1 MSNGIPPDD
10 DEELFGDE
18 DYRNAFGEELSSTLD
33 LDQWSTGLDL
43 RSVMERFR
51 REIANAVRKENR
63 LRSIVRSEIFPRLSG
78 RHLGLPEAGVYQVKP
93 EALTHIHERLLFRG
107 KVEAVNGTST
117 SHDSLPIGISQIGV
131 AIVGYGGTSG
141 AFSQRLFR
149 KEMASQSAN
158 PMQEAMDYINMRQN
172 RFRGRKDSLSRL
184 ARRGVRAYAE
194 RAALLDKSSAEWR
207 MGHGNPCAHELLS
220 GSGYMGLL
228 ELSLRVLERLIHEQ
242 KKFVFVPSALQ
253 DRGFLTMGFALDAG
267 EYALLETLQSD
278 GEELVDGWQYGD
290 KSKRLAWEFVK
301 QSCPHVVKGLFRVS
315 DHAPPRLFY
324 AHREHAHQ
332 AAWIAMAD
340 SILRPERGFPMLL
353 DVAEMTC
360 HSAFG
365 DDGFLGLVQDAYAQ
379 AGANLQYF
387 NERGKRR

>member
-1 MSNGIPPDD
+1 MSNRTPPEDG
-10 DEELFGDE
+10 EELFGDD
-18 DYRNAFGEELSSTLD
+18 DYRDAFGEELSSTLD
-33 LDQWSTGLDL
+33 LNQWSTGLDL
-43 RSVMERFR
+43 VGVMERFR
-51 REIANAVRKENR
+51 REIANAVRKEDR
-63 LRSIVRSEIFPRLSG
+63 LRALVRGEIFPRLAG
-78 RHLGLPEAGVYQVKP
+78 RHQGLPEAGVYHVTP
-93 EALTHIHERLLFRG
+93 EDLTHIHESLLFCG
-107 KVEAVNGTST
+107 KVEAVNGTSA

-149 KEMASQSAN
+149 KELASQSTN
-158 PMQEAMDYINMRQN
+158 PLQEARDYIEMRQN
-172 RFRGRKDSLSRL
+172 RYRGRKDSLSRL

-194 RAALLDKSSAEWR
+194 RAALLEKSSAEWR

-228 ELSLRVLERLIHEQ
+228 ELSLQVLDRLIHEH

-253 DRGFLTMGFALDAG
+253 DRGFLTMGYALDAG
-267 EYALLETLQSD
+267 EYAILETLQND

-290 KSKRLAWEFVK
+290 RSRRLAWEFV
-301 QSCPHVVKGLFRVS
+301 QRSCPHVVKGLFRVS
-315 DHAPPRLFY
+315 DQAPPCLFY
-324 AHREHAHQ
+324 AHREHVHE

-360 HSAFG
+360 HSAAG

>member
-10 DEELFGDE
+10 EEELFGDD
-18 DYRNAFGEELSSTLD
+18 DYRDAFGEELSATLD
-33 LDQWSTGLDL
+33 LDRWSTGLDL
-43 RSVMERFR
+43 DSVMDRFKW
-51 REIANAVRKENR
+51 EIANAVRKEDR
-63 LRSIVRSEIFPRLSG
+63 LRTIVRSEIFPRLSG
-78 RHLGLPEAGVYQVKP
+78 RHQGLPEAGVYNVTP
-93 EALTHIHERLLFRG
+93 ETLTHIHESLLFSG
-107 KVEAVNGTST
+107 KVEAVNGTSAA
-117 SHDSLPIGISQIGV
+117 HDSLPIGISQLGV

-149 KEMASQSAN
+149 KEMASRSAN

-172 RFRGRKDSLSRL
+172 RFRGRKDSISRL

-194 RAALLDKSSAEWR
+194 RAALVHKSSAEWR

-228 ELSLRVLERLIHEQ
+228 EISLRVLDRLIHEHQ
-242 KKFVFVPSALQ
+242 KFVFVPSALQ
-253 DRGFLTMGFALDAG
+253 DRGFLTMGFALNPG
-267 EYALLETLQSD
+267 EYAILETLESD

-290 KSKRLAWEFVK
+290 RSKRLAWEFVK
-301 QSCPHVVKGLFRVS
+301 KSCPHVVKGLFRVS

-324 AHREHAHQ
+324 AHRQHVHK

-340 SILRPERGFPMLL
+340 SVLRPERGFPMLL

-379 AGANLQYF
+379 VGANLQYF
-387 NERGKRR
+387 NERGRRR